1 MPILALSFP
10 TPFHPFHENS
20 FSKKL
25 SVSGI
30 ALVEGDAV
38 SHYPS
43 FEELVTD
50 PRDPDHIL
58 VLTPAY
64 RSFLSM
70 MIFWIFTVVVVLM
83 INVWSYR
90 LNTAYPGSIVSGLPT
105 RWLAVVP
112 MLVLLE
118 ILRRKYNQAYIF
130 GVDKATQI
138 VGRLWFTYN
147 ETVIEYGDV
156 RSINVVQS
164 FWGRIFNFGRVDVS
178 TAAQEDSELQLD
190 GVISPEELA
199 ALVDHFRTYSR
210 ELDSHT
216 ERGRTND

>member
-1 MPILALSFP
+1 MVN
-10 TPFHPFHENS
+10 FHPFHPGD

-25 SVSGI
+25 DISEFSFYLREI
-30 ALVEGDAV
+30 AVI
-38 SHYPS
+38 HYPR
-43 FEELVTD
+43 FEELIQN
-50 PRDPDHIL
+50 RPDHDRIL

-70 MIFWIFTVVVVLM
+70 MMLWILTVVVVLGL
-83 INVWSYR
+83 NVLTYR
-90 LNTAYPGSIVSGLPT
+90 WGLAHPYSIVNQFPA
-105 RWLAVVP
+105 RWLAIIP
-112 MLVLLE
+112 LCILLE

-130 GVDKATQI
+130 GIDKATQI
-138 VGRLWFTYN
+138 TGLLWFTYN

-164 FWGRIFNFGRVDVS
+164 FWGRIFNFGRVDIS

-210 ELDSHT
+210 ELDSHI
-216 ERGRTND
+216 EGARTND